1 MHHVK
6 AIITKQNGKTSAGKG
21 FSTNELKEAGINRQ
35 QAKKLG
41 IRVDIKRK
49 STHEENVAAIKAH
62 AKPKS

>member
-6 AIITKQNGKTSAGKG
+6 ATITKQNGKTSVGKG
-21 FSTNELKEAGINRQ
+21 FSLNELREAGINRQ

-41 IRVDIKRK
+41 IRVDVKRK

-62 AKPKS
+62 TKPKS